1 MLPSSWAM
9 MVPGGSVSAASPLDS
24 SLRLC
29 HQWLGALLLLYAP
42 SSMLQDSTY
51 TEVLDLASYFFSF
64 ELVPS
69 LPLNLSSVN
78 FP

>member
-1 MLPSSWAM
+1 MA
-9 MVPGGSVSAASPLDS
+9 PGGSVSAASPLDA

-29 HQWLGALLLLYAP
+29 HQWLGALSLSAP
-42 SSMLQDSTY
+42 SSVLQDSSY
-51 TEVLDLASYFFSF
+51 AEVLHLASYFFIF

-69 LPLNLSSVN
+69 LPLNVSSVN